1 MIRFNKFFTLTLI
14 LLMSFCSSVFAEVD
28 YHYQG
33 SIQFSPEQGHMVAD
47 WSIDVLDPK
56 AKDITFFLRD
66 TLSEPAVSGDVDS
79 VKLEKVSGFSDF
91 WSVQISL
98 NEPEGEKSRV
108 VNIGYEGVLLPEPL
122 PNGINQITADHIELN
137 VDSFWFPMDASFS
150 KLLTADLNIK
160 VEGDWFGITTGE
172 ISRKDEV
179 FKLKNADPRLDIAFS
194 LARKVR
200 RKQTARYEIFDVRE
214 NDGGIDR
221 LIKAADACITTLN
234 SWFGKYQSLPQG
246 KFVVTERKESGYARE
261 NYIVFTD
268 ITDTADDRLTRFVCH
283 ELGHFWASGAD
294 FNSVENWLNEG
305 FAEYIATRAAGEI
318 LGADVFDAMIAEYE
332 KQIEG
337 KDLPPIWTKT
347 ASARSP
353 YLVNYRKSA
362 LALYSL
368 ENDVG
373 AEKFMKIV
381 SQFYTSDTRTTP
393 TLLSIVEEVAGEKE
407 RLEFEATLAR

>member
-14 LLMSFCSSVFAEVD
+14 LLMSSCNSVFAEVD

-33 SIQFSPEQGHMVAD
+33 SIQLSPEKGHMIAD

-66 TLSEPAVSGDVDS
+66 TLNEPVVSGDVNS
-79 VKLEKVSGFSDF
+79 VRLEKVSGFSDF
-91 WSVQISL
+91 WSVQVTL
-98 NEPEGEKSRV
+98 NELEGEQSRV
-108 VNIGYEGVLLPEPL
+108 VNIDYKGVLLPEPL

-150 KLLTADLNIK
+150 KLLTADLNIS
-160 VEGDWFGITTGE
+160 VEGDWFGITTGD
-172 ISRKDEV
+172 INRKDEV
-179 FKLKNADPRLDIAFS
+179 FKLINADPRLDIAFNLS
-194 LARKVR
+194 RKVR
-200 RKQTARYEIFDVRE
+200 RKQTTRYEIFDVRE

-234 SWFGKYQSLPQG
+234 RWFGKYQLLPQG

-268 ITDTADDRLTRFVCH
+268 ITDTPDDRLTRFVCH

-347 ASARSP
+347 SSARSP

-381 SQFYTSDTRTTP
+381 SQFYASDTRTTP

-407 RLEFEATLAR
+407 RLEFEAILAR